1 MGSGALRQGHP
12 LRKLFKHIFLL
23 DLSLFTSQQNVET
36 KGLPPLE
43 ILGMKVGKIKDRMCQ
58 QAKGTHSLLSLP
70 LCLSGDCL
78 QVGSPFPIP
87 CLHLLCF

>member
-12 LRKLFKHIFLL
+12 LRKLFKHILLL

-58 QAKGTHSLLSLP
+58 QAKARAHSFLF
-70 LCLSGDCL
+70 LCVS
-78 QVGSPFPIP
+78 QATAYR
-87 CLHLLCF
+87 